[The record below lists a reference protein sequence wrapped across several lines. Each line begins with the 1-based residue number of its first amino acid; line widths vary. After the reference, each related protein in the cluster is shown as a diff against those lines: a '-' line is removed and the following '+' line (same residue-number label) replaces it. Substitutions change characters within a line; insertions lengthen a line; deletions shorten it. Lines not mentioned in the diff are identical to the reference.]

1 MKNCNLYITRR
12 LESLEIQV
20 SISLKHL
27 TLSSSGE
34 RGGSSTFVLPVT
46 LQFRNCHHPTASW
59 PSLYLTYF
67 FLLSHSGPEGSEFI
81 ARLLKEN
88 FYITELDLGQNKIK
102 SPGAQAIAEVLTD
115 NNTIKTLNLSWNDFK
130 DKDAACLAEGIR
142 VNQALTWLDLSH
154 NEFAEEAGV
163 LFGELYNK

>member
-1 MKNCNLYITRR
+1 MKNCNLYITCK

-27 TLSSSGE
+27 TLSPSEE

-46 LQFRNCHHPTASW
+46 LQFRNCHHPSCL
-59 PSLYLTYF
+59 SLYFTYF
-67 FLLSHSGPEGSEFI
+67 FLLLSLSGPEGSEFI

>member
-1 MKNCNLYITRR
+1 M
-12 LESLEIQV
+12 
-20 SISLKHL
+20 
-27 TLSSSGE
+27 
-34 RGGSSTFVLPVT
+34 PVT
-46 LQFRNCHHPTASW
+46 LQFRNCHHPSC
-59 PSLYLTYF
+59 PSLYFTYF
-67 FLLSHSGPEGSEFI
+67 FLLLYLSGPEGSEFI